1 MRINPTAL
9 CDVLK
14 LDKTPNEYGEPRNTW
29 TTVATGIWMEI
40 APILGRDFVQAVSMV
55 VAIDAKV
62 RGRWI
67 DGVAPDM
74 RIKDDRGRIWDI
86 VSAIDVEDR
95 QTELLCY
102 VRQVRD

>member
-1 MRINPTAL
+1 M
-9 CDVLK
+9 
-14 LDKTPNEYGEPRNTW
+14 G
-29 TTVATGIWMEI
+29 
-40 APILGRDFVQAVSMV
+40 
-55 VAIDAKV
+55 VAIDAKI

-74 RIKDDRGRIWDI
+74 RIRDDRGRMWDI

-95 QTELLCY
+95 HTELLCY